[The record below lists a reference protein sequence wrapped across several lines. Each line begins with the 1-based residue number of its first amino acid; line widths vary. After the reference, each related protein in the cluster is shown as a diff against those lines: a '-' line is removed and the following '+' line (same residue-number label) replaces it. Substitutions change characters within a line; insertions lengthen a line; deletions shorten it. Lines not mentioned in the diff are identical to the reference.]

1 MSSIRKMVLWL
12 IVPAMLLLAAG
23 VPYYLHYESHREKK
37 LADLGKYQQSIEALR
52 KNISKHEDNDA
63 RLAAYAQRTLGYDRE
78 TVDHRLREGLFA
90 LASDAG
96 LITDDIIANAKA
108 IRAIKNPAVSARVR
122 EFRRYAS
129 ADFIV
134 QPDYVVLDGEVSGT
148 GSFDAVV
155 RLLSLVQSQPWIWS
169 VQSFNLK
176 PHDSQGNMFDVRVL
190 VSTIFMPDLAQTKPN
205 DDATGDE
212 PPRAPPIVDPGQAVV
227 AATSAIVER
236 NMFAPPKPKPIEP
249 KPVVVTQ
256 APEKPTPAKPKPA
269 PPPPP
274 WHEWRLTAISE
285 SPVQGTIA
293 WLLNSRTNTAKLL
306 KPGQAVLGA
315 RLIEVKDD
323 QAVFEIGDKRYRLG
337 LNETLADRH
346 ELAVGSA
353 EGGTGG

>member
-1 MSSIRKMVLWL
+1 MSSIRKMALWL
-12 IVPAMLLLAAG
+12 IVPACLLLAAG

-37 LADLGKYQQSIEALR
+37 LADLDRYQKSIDALR
-52 KNISKHEDNDA
+52 KNINKHEDNEA
-63 RLAAYAQRTLGYDRE
+63 RLAAYAQRTLGFDRE

-134 QPDYVVLDGEVSGT
+134 KPDYVVLDGEVSGT

-169 VQSFNLK
+169 VQSFSLK
-176 PHDSQGNMFDVRVL
+176 PHDSQGEMFDIRVL
-190 VSTIFMPDLAQTKPN
+190 VSTIFMPDLAPDKSKN
-205 DDATGDE
+205 DSTGDE

-227 AATSAIVER
+227 ASTSAIVQR
-236 NMFAPPKPKPIEP
+236 NMFAPPKPKPVEP

-256 APEKPTPAKPKPA
+256 APTTPAKPKPKPA
-269 PPPPP
+269 PPPP

-285 SPVQGTIA
+285 SPVQGAIA
-293 WLLNSRTNTAKLL
+293 WLLNSRTNTAVLL
-306 KPGQAVLGA
+306 KPGETVLSA
-315 RLIEVKDD
+315 RLVEVKDD
-323 QAVFEIGDKRYRLG
+323 QAVFEIGDKRYGLG

-346 ELAVGSA
+346 ELAAGSA
-353 EGGTGG
+353 ADGNGG